1 MRPSQVLELAEAMCC
16 ALPPLDAEEQRIAIS
31 LYRQLATGR
40 PVPPT
45 ATAGASGASLDRVEK
60 ALGRWPAVFCDE
72 KGSVVGFWGLT
83 VAEMR
88 SPQILA
94 EGVSLWAWCAWDTLF
109 LPELLATTV
118 QIVSVAPGGEETI
131 ELRVAPDR
139 VESVAPGDAVVSFL
153 KPDAAFDNNVI
164 ARFCHFVHFFP
175 SQAAG
180 EVWVDDHPGT
190 FVLSL
195 RDAFELARISNRRFA
210 AALDD
215 PKLSDAVAWH

>member
-45 ATAGASGASLDRVEK
+45 ATAGASGASL
-60 ALGRWPAVFCDE
+60 
-72 KGSVVGFWGLT
+72 
-83 VAEMR
+83 
-88 SPQILA
+88 
-94 EGVSLWAWCAWDTLF
+94 
-109 LPELLATTV
+109 
-118 QIVSVAPGGEETI
+118 
-131 ELRVAPDR
+131 
-139 VESVAPGDAVVSFL
+139 
-153 KPDAAFDNNVI
+153 DNNVI

>member
-1 MRPSQVLELAEAMCC
+1 MCC

-60 ALGRWPAVFCDE
+60 ALGRWPAVFRD
-72 KGSVVGFWGLT
+72 G
-83 VAEMR
+83 
-88 SPQILA
+88 
-94 EGVSLWAWCAWDTLF
+94 EGRGA
-109 LPELLATTV
+109 
-118 QIVSVAPGGEETI
+118 VAPGGEETI

-139 VESVAPGDAVVSFL
+139 VESIAPGDAVVSFL
-153 KPDAAFDNNVI
+153 KPDAAFDDNVI
-164 ARFCHFVHFFP
+164 ASFCHFVHFFP

-180 EVWVDDHPGT
+180 EVWVDNHPGT

-215 PKLSDAVAWH
+215 PTLSDAVARH